1 MTASTHPV
9 TRPATRPKTSP
20 RRASGHRETY
30 WPYLLPMA
38 IGFVVIVLV
47 PLGAN
52 VAISLFDWR
61 GGAADMEWVGLGNY
75 AELLQDE
82 NFWMSFKNSLLMIV
96 AIVVVP
102 PSSA

>member
-1 MTASTHPV
+1 
-9 TRPATRPKTSP
+9 
-20 RRASGHRETY
+20 
-30 WPYLLPMA
+30 MA

-75 AELLQDE
+75 GELLQDE

-102 PSSA
+102 TILGLIIASILFNLIATRYGSRIACFLLRRLYL